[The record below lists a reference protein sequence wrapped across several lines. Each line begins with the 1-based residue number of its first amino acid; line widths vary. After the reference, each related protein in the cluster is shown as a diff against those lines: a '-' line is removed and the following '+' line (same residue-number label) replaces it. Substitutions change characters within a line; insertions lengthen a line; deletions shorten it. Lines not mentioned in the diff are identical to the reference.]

1 MNTLNVI
8 IVDDEFSARNVLKNL
23 LLRNC
28 PNINIIDTCENVLDA
43 VKSIKKYQPDIV
55 FLDIQMPNY
64 NGYELI
70 NFIDNI
76 NFEIIF
82 VTAYDQ
88 YALKAFELN
97 ATDYLLKPINRLK
110 LKEAVQKVVI
120 NKEKTKKYEHY
131 LDLIDTLKDKVF
143 KQFIVST
150 TEGKKVIKFNNL
162 VSIKGEGSYSVLHFN
177 DGDSLITSKNLKH
190 YQEVLSVD
198 NRFYRC
204 HKSWIINLNL
214 LKSLNTTLLQIEME
228 NNQSIKLS
236 KSKRS
241 EIQILVSN
249 I

>member
-28 PNINIIDTCENVLDA
+28 PNINIIDTCEDVLDA

-70 NFIDNI
+70 NFIDDV

-120 NKEKTKKYEHY
+120 NKEKDKKHEHY
-131 LDLIDTLKDKVF
+131 LELIDTLKDKEF
-143 KQFIVST
+143 RQFIVST
-150 TEGKKVIKFNNL
+150 TEGKKVIKFNKL
-162 VSIKGEGSYSVLHFN
+162 VSIKGEGSYSVLHFD
-177 DGDSLITSKNLKH
+177 DGDSLITSKNLKY
-190 YQEVLSVD
+190 YQEILSVD
-198 NRFYRC
+198 DRFYRC

-214 LKSLNTTLLQIEME
+214 IKSLNTTLLQIEME

-236 KSKRS
+236 KSKRT
-241 EIQILVSN
+241 EIQTLVSK